1 MTAKIPSSVWVLGLV
16 SMLMDVSSEMIHS
29 LLPLF
34 LVGPLGASVSLV
46 GLVEGLADATA
57 LIVKVVSGVLSD
69 RLGKRKAL
77 ATFGYGLAA
86 ATKPLF
92 ALANAYGMVVAARL
106 LDRIGKGMRGAPR
119 DALIADI
126 TPSSIRGAAFGLR
139 QALDTVGAVLGPS
152 LAVVLMLAWANNFRA
167 VFWVACV
174 PAVASVALLVMGVTE
189 PNAPTKPED
198 RPHLNLDSLRR
209 LGRAFWW
216 VTIFGAVFTL
226 ARFSEAFLVLRAQQA
241 GVPLAMTPLVMVA
254 MSIFYAVSAYPFG
267 KLSDSF
273 DHRKLLTL
281 GLAVL
286 VASDLVLSVDGSWP
300 VLLCGVALWGIHL
313 GITQGLMARMVADAA
328 PDDLR
333 GTAFG
338 FFNLAS
344 GIAMLFASVIA
355 GLLWDHFGASVTFL
369 TGAALSFVSLAAL
382 FFSKK

>member
-167 VFWVACV
+167 VFWVACL

-273 DHRKLLTL
+273 DHRKLLAL

-286 VASDLVLSVDGSWP
+286 VASDLVLSLDGSWP

-313 GITQGLMARMVADAA
+313 GITQGLMSRMVADAA

-369 TGAALSFVSLAAL
+369 TGAGLSFVSLTAL